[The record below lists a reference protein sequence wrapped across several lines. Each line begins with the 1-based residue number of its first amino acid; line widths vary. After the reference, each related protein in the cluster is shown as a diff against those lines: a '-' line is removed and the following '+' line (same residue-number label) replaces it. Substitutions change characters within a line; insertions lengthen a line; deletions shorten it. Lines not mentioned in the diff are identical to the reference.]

1 MTLDDVYDR
10 RIMPIQI
17 LILTADAG
25 FGHRKAAQAIEA
37 ALLRLYGDACH
48 VEIANPLQ
56 DPSIPDLVRQL
67 ETGYDEAVIDDPTL
81 YQLTY
86 SATDAPVV
94 ARLIQDITTTV
105 LNKSM
110 GRIIEANTPDAI
122 VTTHPAFTQAAI
134 RAVRGSK
141 QATPVSVVVTDLVD
155 VHSLW
160 FHREASLTFV
170 PTGNV
175 YRQALDA
182 GLPKANVHL
191 TGLPVHPDF
200 ADEKRDQA
208 ALRMVLGWEPHVI
221 TALIIGSARTKETA
235 GIARLL
241 DRSGLELQI
250 VAVSGNNPE
259 TEDQLKL
266 TNWKS
271 PVHVYG
277 MVNNMP
283 EFMHA
288 ADFVVCKAGGLVI
301 SEALACG
308 QAVILYEALPG
319 QEVGN
324 VRYIV
329 ENRAGVW
336 SPGPIGVLATAYQWL
351 SDKQRDLKKHR
362 RAAKH
367 IGKARAAYDIAE
379 RLYGRP
385 NAN

>member
-1 MTLDDVYDR
+1 MPKQ
-10 RIMPIQI
+10 IM
-17 LILTADAG
+17 ILTADAG
-25 FGHRKAAQAIEA
+25 FGHRKAAEAIEA
-37 ALLRLYGDACH
+37 ALLRKHGKKCS
-48 VEIANPLQ
+48 VEIINLFQ
-56 DPSIPDLVRQL
+56 EPSIPELARQI
-67 ETGYDEAVIDDPTL
+67 ETGYDEMVIDDPAL
-81 YQLTY
+81 YQLAY

-94 ARLIQDITTTV
+94 ARLIQDVTTTV
-105 LNKSM
+105 LNKAMSEIVQT
-110 GRIIEANTPDAI
+110 RAIDSI

-134 RAVRGSK
+134 RAVRDSGRS
-141 QATPVSVVVTDLVD
+141 TPVNVVVTDLVN

-160 FHREASLTFV
+160 FHREASLIFT

-182 GLPKANVHL
+182 GLPKSNVHL

-208 ALRMVLGWEPHVI
+208 ALRKLLGWEPHI
-221 TALIIGSARTKETA
+221 TTALIVGSARTKETA

-250 VAVSGNNPE
+250 VAISGNNSDIE
-259 TEDQLKL
+259 QELRAI
-266 TNWKS
+266 NWKG

-277 MVNNMP
+277 MVNNIP
-283 EFMHA
+283 EMMRA
-288 ADFVVCKAGGLVI
+288 ADFVVCKAGGLVVTE
-301 SEALACG
+301 SLACG
-308 QAVILYEALPG
+308 QPLILYEALPG

-324 VRYIV
+324 VKYVV
-329 ENRAGVW
+329 ENGAGTW

-351 SDKQRDLKKHR
+351 AGDQGELKKCR

-379 RLYGRP
+379 KVMRQLET
-385 NAN
+385 A